1 MISQGS
7 NSKFNFELVSGDV
20 IIVPAINNTVVIS
33 GEVQQEGIINIDRP
47 ISAKAAIDYVGGFTN
62 KSVKKEVYVEYQNG
76 LRKVTKTFL
85 FFKFYPRVYPG
96 SIVVVP
102 EKAENEQKTSVGE
115 IVGYTTSLVSII
127 ALIKSLLV
135 MNEIQNQHTS
145 EDEIDLIELFK
156 KVYNEKKLIFKATLF
171 AVVLGIVYAL
181 FQPNEFTS
189 STTFIPQLSSGVK
202 TGGSSLGGLA
212 SLAGINLGGME
223 SSSEF
228 PPTLYP
234 QVVESVGFKL
244 DLLASTINL
253 NDEEILVKDYFSN
266 QGSSF
271 NVLGTIKKYT
281 IGLPSLVLGSFNSQD
296 VALSKSEIY
305 SVSQEDKELFNT
317 ISDALSLSI
326 NDKEGF
332 ITISFTDSDKNIAA
346 QITQITQNL
355 LQEKIIEFKNQ
366 SSNEMLDFAIKQYD
380 ENKNSYE
387 KLQDERAI
395 FVDKNIN
402 ISSSLFQNKL
412 DRIESE
418 VNISESIVQQL
429 ASQVEQAKLQVNKD
443 TPVFT
448 TIQPVTIPFERSA
461 PKRSLIV
468 IVFGF
473 LGIVVSVGYVLVKEP
488 LNEIIKSIKS

>member
-1 MISQGS
+1 MS
-7 NSKFNFELVSGDV
+7 EL
-20 IIVPAINNTVVIS
+20 
-33 GEVQQEGIINIDRP
+33 
-47 ISAKAAIDYVGGFTN
+47 
-62 KSVKKEVYVEYQNG
+62 
-76 LRKVTKTFL
+76 
-85 FFKFYPRVYPG
+85 
-96 SIVVVP
+96 
-102 EKAENEQKTSVGE
+102 
-115 IVGYTTSLVSII
+115 
-127 ALIKSLLV
+127 
-135 MNEIQNQHTS
+135 QNQHTS
-145 EDEIDLIELFK
+145 EDEIDLIELLK
-156 KVYNEKKLIFKATLF
+156 KVYNEKKLIFKVSLF

-228 PPTLYP
+228 PPSLYP
-234 QVVESVGFKL
+234 QVVNGIPFKI
-244 DLLASTINL
+244 DLLSSTINS
-253 NDEEILVKDYFSN
+253 NDRKILVKEYFSN
-266 QGSSF
+266 QGSSL
-271 NVLGTIKKYT
+271 NILGTIKKYT
-281 IGLPSLVLGSFNSQD
+281 IGLPSLLLGSFNSQD
-296 VALSKSEIY
+296 VVLSKSEIY
-305 SVSQEDKELFNT
+305 SVSQENSELFET
-317 ISDALSLSI
+317 ISGALSLSI

-332 ITISFTDSDKNIAA
+332 ITISFTDNNKNVAA
-346 QITQITQNL
+346 QITQIAQTL
-355 LQEKIIEFKNQ
+355 LQKKIIEFKNQ
-366 SSNEMLDFAIKQYD
+366 SSKEMLDFATKQYD
-380 ENKNSYE
+380 EKKTSYE
-387 KLQDERAI
+387 NLQDERAV

-412 DRIESE
+412 SRIESE
-418 VNISESIVQQL
+418 VNISASIVQQL

-488 LNEIIKSIKS
+488 LNEILKSIKS